1 MGEGI
6 IGKFIY
12 FWIFL
17 LGGLFIAKF
26 FGIADTTGNMV
37 VLSISL
43 ALVYVGWTF
52 LRAKGKKNAEQREAA
67 AAQMPKK
74 NNRHKKKKG

>member
-6 IGKFIY
+6 IGTFSY

-26 FGIADTTGNMV
+26 LGIADTTGNMV

-43 ALVYVGWTF
+43 AFVYVGWTV
-52 LRAKGKKNAEQREAA
+52 LRSKGRKKTEQREAA
-67 AAQMPKK
+67 VRAPKK
-74 NNRHKKKKG
+74 NNRHKKKKR

>member
-1 MGEGI
+1 MGDGI

-26 FGIADTTGNMV
+26 LGIADTAGNMV
-37 VLSISL
+37 ILSISL
-43 ALVYVGWTF
+43 AIVYVVWNLFREKGQKKA
-52 LRAKGKKNAEQREAA
+52 AKRKAGQTPNKHNKQ
-67 AAQMPKK
+67 
-74 NNRHKKKKG
+74 KKKKR

>member
-26 FGIADTTGNMV
+26 LGIADTTGNMV

-43 ALVYVGWTF
+43 AFIYVGWTF
-52 LRAKGKKNAEQREAA
+52 LRAKSKKNAEQREAG
-67 AAQMPKK
+67 AQETKK
-74 NNRHKKKKG
+74 NNRHKKKKR